1 MRSGDVYW
9 GVTTAAGERPYLV
22 LTRTAAIPVLH
33 RITVAPCSTTIRG
46 IPTELPLGAAE
57 GLDHD
62 SVAQLDSIMPVLKS
76 SLHRQLGTIGP
87 DRHHELCRRVA
98 VAFGCE

>member
-1 MRSGDVYW
+1 MRSGDLYW

-22 LTRTAAIPVLH
+22 LTRTAAIAVLH
-33 RITVAPCSTTIRG
+33 RITVAPCTTTIRG
-46 IPTELPLGAAE
+46 IPTELPLGPEE

-62 SVAQLDSIMPVLKS
+62 SVAQLDAVMPALKT
-76 SLHRQLGTIGP
+76 SLHRRLGTIGP
-87 DRHHELCRRVA
+87 DRHAELCRRVA